1 MDIRKLTKDNAREFW
16 KLRFR
21 ALREDGDAFGATYE
35 EEIKKPMQSLI
46 EIFNNNYIKPIN
58 NNFIL
63 GAFNDENK
71 IIGVIGLYR
80 ETRIKLKHKATIW
93 GMYIIPEYR
102 RKGVAKELI
111 TELINIS
118 KTMEELEQLNLAVV
132 SSNIKA
138 IKLYN
143 TLEFVT
149 YGKEKN
155 AIKSNNKYYDEDYMV
170 YFVK

>member
-1 MDIRKLTKDNAREFW
+1 MKIRRLTEDNAREFW
-16 KLRFR
+16 ELRFR

-35 EEIKKPMQSLI
+35 EEIKKPIQSLI

-80 ETRIKLKHKATIW
+80 ETRIKLRHKATIW

-102 RKGVAKELI
+102 RKGIAKKLL
-111 TELINIS
+111 TELINIA
-118 KTMEELEQLNLAVV
+118 KTMEELEQLSLAVV
-132 SSNIKA
+132 SSNTKA
-138 IKLYN
+138 IGLYN
-143 TLEFVT
+143 TLEFIT

-155 AIKSNNKYYDEDYMV
+155 AIKSNNKYYDENYMV
-170 YFVK
+170 YFAK

>member
-16 KLRFR
+16 ELRFR
-21 ALREDGDAFGATYE
+21 ALREDGHAFGATYE
-35 EEIKKPMQSLI
+35 EEIKKPIQSLI

-71 IIGVIGLYR
+71 IMGVIGLYR

>member
-1 MDIRKLTKDNAREFW
+1 MKIRRLTEDNAREFW
-16 KLRFR
+16 ELRFR

-35 EEIKKPMQSLI
+35 EEIKKPIQSLI

-80 ETRIKLKHKATIW
+80 ETRIKLRHKATIW

-102 RKGVAKELI
+102 RKGIAKKLL
-111 TELINIS
+111 TELINIA
-118 KTMEELEQLNLAVV
+118 KTMEELEQLSLAVV
-132 SSNIKA
+132 SSNTKA
-138 IKLYN
+138 IGLYN
-143 TLEFVT
+143 TLGFIT

-155 AIKSNNKYYDEDYMV
+155 AIKSNNKYYDENYMV